1 MTKQFHFMC
10 EMFPFRLGMK
20 KLTYLLKR
28 RSTKQRNLTITIM
41 QITSIMIKFQSS
53 KKENDD
59 LKSKLEALTKDF
71 KAL

>member
-1 MTKQFHFMC
+1 MC

-20 KLTYLLKR
+20 KLTWWLKR
-28 RSTKQRNLTITIM
+28 RRTKQRNLTITIM

-53 KKENDD
+53 ND
-59 LKSKLEALTKDF
+59 LKSKLEALIKDF